1 MPRLPRIYIKEALY
15 FVTCRGEHAETIFKD
30 ERDYIMFLEL
40 LKKYQEQYGIKIFAY
55 CLLLDHFHLLVEL
68 ENEPQKSAEGA
79 KTSQDISSF
88 MRDLNN
94 NYTKH
99 FNGRYERK
107 GHLFRERFKAALVEK
122 EPYLLKMTAY
132 IHLNPQ
138 KLGLIDD
145 ARKYPY
151 SSYQMYLHDE
161 QAKNEDMQ
169 FLKGAV
175 QEALNIVNN
184 NYVQFVENVSEEERD
199 YIHRKLQRGGI
210 LGSEEFIKQVR
221 DEVKA
226 YQDQGDVQKYEV
238 VEKKGYKLFLL
249 WGGIFLVLMAGAGG
263 IYLFMFNKP
272 DIKPAFQ
279 ENKTLAQDNRG
290 LTVEKKEFD
299 SIQVADWKI
308 RLVPAK
314 GGAESADLLSFK
326 KGEFVSAKLNTLGF
340 PNSSYSQ
347 NIDENGK
354 VVWHTMQ
361 TGPDGVATWRGEIKN
376 GRMRGI
382 LILRKAGKEPQDFS
396 FVSRE

>member
-55 CLLLDHFHLLVEL
+55 CLLPDHFHLLVEL
-68 ENEPQKSAEGA
+68 RKEPQNDAEGA
-79 KTSQDISSF
+79 RTSQEISAF

-94 NYTKH
+94 NYTKY

-145 ARKYPY
+145 AKKYAY
-151 SSYQMYLHDE
+151 SSYQLYLHDE

-226 YQDQGDVQKYEV
+226 YQDQGVVQKYEV

-249 WGGIFLVLMAGAGG
+249 WGGIFLVLMVGAGG
-263 IYLFMFNKP
+263 VYLFMSNKP
-272 DIKPAFQ
+272 DIKPALQ
-279 ENKTLAQDNRG
+279 ENKT
-290 LTVEKKEFD
+290 LTVEKKEFEE
-299 SIQVADWKI
+299 IQMAEWKVK
-308 RLVPAK
+308 LVPTK
-314 GGAESADLLSFK
+314 GGAESADVLSFK
-326 KGEFVSAKLNTLGF
+326 KGEFVSAKLNTLGY

-347 NIDENGK
+347 TIDENGK
-354 VVWHTMQ
+354 VIWHTMQ
-361 TGPDGVATWRGEIKN
+361 TGPEGVATWRGEIKS

-382 LILRKAGKEPQDFS
+382 LILRQTGKEPQDFS
-396 FVSRE
+396 FISAE